1 MRFPQLP
8 RKTAAFVLAAFAVGI
23 VVSGFVFG
31 LMLYSTGAYYGVSA
45 SFGSVLQPWG
55 SETLTGGLNDY
66 SEVAMTAEAAAMAAE
81 STQMQTVGRM
91 MIYTARLSLKVANVD
106 SAIDSIYSIAQ
117 NLGGDVAGIS
127 TSREGGRK
135 AGVITVRV
143 PQEDFYTAIRTIENL
158 GQAES
163 KEVRG
168 EDVTEKHVDLSA
180 RLSNLEKQEQRL
192 KEILAI
198 ATTVEDVLKVESE
211 LNKVRLQI
219 EQLTGQIQYLENRV
233 ELATITVLLGEEA
246 PWISVPEM
254 NWGKTSRGWFVGS
267 FRCHPRVNRSGN
279 HGNAACRNRNPDILH
294 LQTQSDQ
301 ERSLFL
307 EASTSPDR
315 ESA

>member
-8 RKTAAFVLAAFAVGI
+8 RKTAVFVLAASAVGI

-31 LMLYSTGAYYGVSA
+31 LMLYSTGAYYGVSS
-45 SFGSVLQPWG
+45 SFGLVLQPWG
-55 SETLTGGLNDY
+55 SEILTGGLNDY
-66 SEVAMTAEAAAMAAE
+66 SEVAMSAEAAAMEAE

-106 SAIDSIYSIAQ
+106 SAIDSINSIAQ
-117 NLGGDVAGIS
+117 DLGGDVAGIS

-143 PQEDFYTAIRTIENL
+143 PQEDFHTAIRTIENL

-168 EDVTEKHVDLSA
+168 EDVTEKYVDLSA

-254 NWGKTSRGWFVGS
+254 NWGKPVEAGLWGVFVVIQGLITLAIVAT
-267 FRCHPRVNRSGN
+267 PLAAIGTPIYYIYKRS
-279 HGNAACRNRNPDILH
+279 
-294 LQTQSDQ
+294 QTKS
-301 ERSLFL
+301 EVS
-307 EASTSPDR
+307 S
-315 ESA
+315 

>member
-31 LMLYSTGAYYGVSA
+31 LLLYSTGAYYGVS
-45 SFGSVLQPWG
+45 SSLGLVLQPWG
-55 SETLTGGLNDY
+55 SETMTRGLNDY
-66 SEVAMTAEAAAMAAE
+66 SEAAMSAEAAAIEAE
-81 STQMQTVGRM
+81 STQIQTVGRM

-117 NLGGDVAGIS
+117 DLGGDVAGIS

-135 AGVITVRV
+135 TGVITVRV
-143 PQEDFYTAIRTIENL
+143 PQEDFYTAVRAIENL

-168 EDVTEKHVDLSA
+168 EDVTEKYVDLSA

-192 KEILAI
+192 KDILAI

-219 EQLTGQIQYLENRV
+219 EQITGQIQYIENRV

-254 NWGKTSRGWFVGS
+254 NWGKPVEAGLWGVFIVLQGLITLAIVATPLAAIGTPIYYIYR
-267 FRCHPRVNRSGN
+267 RS
-279 HGNAACRNRNPDILH
+279 
-294 LQTQSDQ
+294 QTKS
-301 ERSLFL
+301 EVS
-307 EASTSPDR
+307 S
-315 ESA
+315 

>member
-8 RKTAAFVLAAFAVGI
+8 RKTSAFVLAAFAVGI

-31 LMLYSTGAYYGVSA
+31 LMLYSTGACYGVSS
-45 SFGSVLQPWG
+45 SFGSALQPWG
-55 SETLTGGLNDY
+55 LEVLTGGSANLT
-66 SEVAMTAEAAAMAAE
+66 SAAMAAG

-91 MIYTARLSLKVANVD
+91 MIYTARLSLEVADVD

-117 NLGGDVAGIS
+117 DLGGDVAGIS

-143 PQEDFYTAIRTIENL
+143 PQEDFHTAIRTIENL

-168 EDVTEKHVDLSA
+168 EDVTEKYVDLSA

-254 NWGKTSRGWFVGS
+254 NWGKPVEAGLWGVFVVIQGLITLAIVAT
-267 FRCHPRVNRSGN
+267 PLAAIGTPIYYIYKRS
-279 HGNAACRNRNPDILH
+279 
-294 LQTQSDQ
+294 QTKS
-301 ERSLFL
+301 EVS
-307 EASTSPDR
+307 S
-315 ESA
+315 